1 METKALF
8 AIAAMCVLA
17 GCSGG
22 YGPTEPSPADS
33 TYSAGYTF
41 VLAGLDP
48 INDRALGE
56 TLD

>member
-8 AIAAMCVLA
+8 AITAMCVLA

-22 YGPTEPSPADS
+22 YGPTDPSPADS

-41 VLAGLDP
+41 ILAGLAQSMISPARD
-48 INDRALGE
+48 
-56 TLD
+56 LD